1 MRGEVRLP
9 GGGVVGSVDRV
20 GGEVL
25 GVVVVVVLG
34 GLVGREAAVPV
45 LLLPLLIVTI
55 LKPEQS

>member
-1 MRGEVRLP
+1 M
-9 GGGVVGSVDRV
+9 VGSVDRV